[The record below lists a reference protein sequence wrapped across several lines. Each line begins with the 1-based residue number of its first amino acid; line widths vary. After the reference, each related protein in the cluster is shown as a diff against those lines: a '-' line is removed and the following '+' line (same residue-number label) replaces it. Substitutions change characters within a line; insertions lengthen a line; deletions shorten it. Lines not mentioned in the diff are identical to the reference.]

1 MKTATDH
8 TGQQAMLVDRGPCPL
23 CGSSQRTLV
32 HDFDQ
37 IPVVKCGSCGF
48 MFASR
53 VFTKEATERYYAHDW
68 GSTWHR
74 IGQRINAPVN
84 LVALDH
90 LVNWSKVC
98 SMLDVGTGYGYLP
111 ALIKQRRGVPL
122 VRGVEVSAAEA
133 RFARAELG
141 VDVFHGKLDQ
151 ANAPENAFDLVC
163 SFEVIEHLLDPRAF
177 LASMI
182 RACKPGGTVVI
193 CTDNFDAPL
202 VRAMGARFPKWIPH
216 THVSAFDAPSLR
228 SLMRAEGLLP
238 GPECS
243 FTTWEIALRNLR
255 TRFKKPVN
263 VKEAWSFEAELHAEM
278 NRAPKL
284 PRLREWFNPRW
295 FKLAMHRS
303 AEVGA
308 LMFIAGTKPAT

>member
-23 CGSSQRTLV
+23 CGSSQRSLV

-74 IGQRINAPVN
+74 VGQRINAPVN

-90 LVNWSKVC
+90 LVNWSKVR
-98 SMLDVGTGYGYLP
+98 SVLDVGTGYGYLP

-141 VDVFHGKLDQ
+141 VDVFHGTLDQ
-151 ANAPENAFDLVC
+151 ANTPENAFDLVC
-163 SFEVIEHLLDPRAF
+163 SFEVIEHLLDPRPF

-202 VRAMGARFPKWIPH
+202 VRKMGPRFPKWIPH

-228 SLMRAEGLLP
+228 DLMRTQGLQP

-243 FTTWEIALRNLR
+243 FTTWEIVLRHLR
-255 TRFKKPVN
+255 TRFSKPVS

-295 FKLAMHRS
+295 FNLNMHRS
-303 AEVGA
+303 AEAGT
-308 LMFIAGTKPAT
+308 LMFIAGIKPAS